1 MRNLKRVLSLALA
14 VVMVIGMMV
23 MTTGTADLND
33 YDEISY
39 VEAVDVMSALGILE
53 GDENSNFNP
62 TDILTR
68 EQAAKIIC
76 YMLMG
81 PANAELL
88 NGTAYAFDDVEA
100 DRWSAPFI
108 SYCSSLGIIA
118 GYDGYFDPAGELIYA
133 AGKPAPTNLMLIL
146 KNHTYTN
153 NVFTSTQESQVLFVD
168 KDATTSVVKIAS
180 IDGAP
185 ANTTNLTTNNTY
197 SIDADTDPYTVN
209 YTYNGNDTSAVRLF
223 AYEESK
229 MGYVLESKTTSVAT
243 LSKIE
248 TNLPTYWNANYGDTT
263 GNWSPNSDT
272 VYLVRDTK
280 VYNGAD
286 AINQYKDTFTAYTG
300 YENVPTITNAKVM
313 VYAVRGV
320 AKYVVVVGY
329 DTISNTATDLFYAT
343 SGDMTAVYKNDNSGN
358 VNFWYVTGIYNG
370 EKTTLKLNSNA
381 ASTLSAAG
389 ANKLAAKKLFMV
401 TKYDADG
408 YVDTIAAVSGNQY
421 YLGMIGT
428 DAAKANVVV
437 MNTAST
443 DVSFSYTNE
452 TVVYTINGNVLTVG
466 GIGTIT
472 EDPNDTVTVVTAGAI
487 LGTAEN
493 RQAKAIYIWKNA
505 PTATSYTLSMVGT
518 NGFAYTV
525 NADATVK
532 TTVADTET
540 ESVKAS
546 DVVTL
551 AGHTTGGTVY
561 TITGVTVSSG
571 ACNLVNNGNGTWTV
585 TNVTAHTN
593 LNVSVTAS
601 AVPVVSISG
610 YTVTITPNGAAPT
623 AIANEIVAQLM
634 GLGYA
639 RNEIALT
646 YNGSTFALTTTQNGL
661 TITWTVI

>member
-14 VVMVIGMMV
+14 
-23 MTTGTADLND
+23 
-33 YDEISY
+33 
-39 VEAVDVMSALGILE
+39 
-53 GDENSNFNP
+53 
-62 TDILTR
+62 
-68 EQAAKIIC
+68 
-76 YMLMG
+76 
-81 PANAELL
+81 
-88 NGTAYAFDDVEA
+88 
-100 DRWSAPFI
+100 
-108 SYCSSLGIIA
+108 
-118 GYDGYFDPAGELIYA
+118 
-133 AGKPAPTNLMLIL
+133 
-146 KNHTYTN
+146 
-153 NVFTSTQESQVLFVD
+153 
-168 KDATTSVVKIAS
+168 
-180 IDGAP
+180 
-185 ANTTNLTTNNTY
+185 
-197 SIDADTDPYTVN
+197 
-209 YTYNGNDTSAVRLF
+209 
-223 AYEESK
+223 
-229 MGYVLESKTTSVAT
+229 
-243 LSKIE
+243 
-248 TNLPTYWNANYGDTT
+248 
-263 GNWSPNSDT
+263 
-272 VYLVRDTK
+272 
-280 VYNGAD
+280 
-286 AINQYKDTFTAYTG
+286 
-300 YENVPTITNAKVM
+300 
-313 VYAVRGV
+313 
-320 AKYVVVVGY
+320 
-329 DTISNTATDLFYAT
+329 
-343 SGDMTAVYKNDNSGN
+343 
-358 VNFWYVTGIYNG
+358 
-370 EKTTLKLNSNA
+370 
-381 ASTLSAAG
+381 
-389 ANKLAAKKLFMV
+389 
-401 TKYDADG
+401 
-408 YVDTIAAVSGNQY
+408 
-421 YLGMIGT
+421 
-428 DAAKANVVV
+428 
-437 MNTAST
+437 
-443 DVSFSYTNE
+443 
-452 TVVYTINGNVLTVG
+452 VVYTINGNVLTVG